1 MKLIAPKS
9 IKVKK
14 RRVPI
19 FQHTYVTS
27 KGECLRGAYEH
38 GKGIHLAKRTKR
50 DHAPKSYAF
59 TYKDQ
64 HETMWHEITHAILYE
79 MGRHKLNKDE
89 EFVTEF
95 AKTLSDAILSAKF

>member
-19 FQHTYVTS
+19 FQHTYVTCQ
-27 KGECLRGAYEH
+27 GEYLRGAYEH
-38 GKGIHLAKRTKR
+38 GDGIHLAKRMKIGL
-50 DHAPKSYAF
+50 APESYEF

-64 HETMWHEITHAILYE
+64 HETLWHEITHAILHE

-89 EFVTEF
+89 KFVTEF